1 MATKLWAALLVLF
14 TTLLTSSAQLLYKL
28 GSNSLEPS
36 IIGILTNY
44 YLIGGVLL
52 YVVGGTLLIISLRG
66 GEVSVLYP
74 LIAASYI
81 WVSLM
86 SIHFLNET
94 MNPWKWAGIFVI
106 IAGISCIGYGTKEK
120 KRCCHDNAALG
131 NRTCNFATLIGA
143 FTNPAKKASAKNF
156 QA

>member
-1 MATKLWAALLVLF
+1 MATKLWAALLILF

-36 IIGILTNY
+36 ITGILTNY

-52 YVVGGTLLIISLRG
+52 YVIGGGLLIISLRG

-81 WVSLM
+81 WVSLL
-86 SIHFLNET
+86 SIHFLNEQ
-94 MNPWKWAGIFVI
+94 MNPWRWAGIFVI
-106 IAGISCIGYGTKEK
+106 IAGISFIGYGNKEMEK
-120 KRCCHDNAALG
+120 V
-131 NRTCNFATLIGA
+131 
-143 FTNPAKKASAKNF
+143 AS
-156 QA
+156 